1 MIQLFQQRDFGDKIN
16 ATFQYITQNFRSLSL
31 SLLYI
36 VGPVA
41 LVAGIASGIMQSNLF
56 DLAKLSGDADS
67 GSDPT
72 AAFRM
77 MQNVF
82 SPAFGIAAL
91 FSLLAILVV
100 SLATYA
106 HMKVYGR
113 KTAQRMETSQEPVPI
128 SVAEV
133 WEEMQAHIGRALVVS
148 VLSSIV
154 TVVATFFF
162 VLPGI
167 YVGIVFSLAIAVVV
181 FESTDFSQTW
191 NRCFTLIRDKW
202 WSTFGLLIVMGIISG
217 LVGLVFTLP
226 AGVIS
231 FLIGSKLLPD
241 VGGFWVVVGNVL
253 ATVGGTLLRS
263 IIYIALGFQYT
274 NLVERQE
281 GRGLLSAIDSIGTN
295 PTQSRSSNEETY

>member
-16 ATFQYITQNFRSLSL
+16 ATFQYISQNFRSLSL
-31 SLLYI
+31 ALLYI

-41 LVAGIASGIMQSNLF
+41 LVAGVASGIMQSNLF
-56 DLAKLSGDADS
+56 NLAKLSGDADA

-77 MQNVF
+77 MQNLF

-106 HMKVYGR
+106 HMKIYGR
-113 KTAQRMETSQEPVPI
+113 KTAQRLETGLEPVPI

-133 WEEMQAHIGRALVVS
+133 WEEMQAHIGRAMVVS
-148 VLSSIV
+148 VLSFIV
-154 TVVATFFF
+154 TVVAAFFF
-162 VLPGI
+162 VFPGI
-167 YVGIVFSLAIAVVV
+167 YVGVVFSLAVAVVV
-181 FESTDFSQTW
+181 FEGTDFGQTW

-217 LVGLVFTLP
+217 LVGLVFTFP
-226 AGVIS
+226 ASIIS
-231 FLIGSKLLPD
+231 VLVGSKLLPNVD
-241 VGGFWVVVGNVL
+241 GFWVVVGNVL

-281 GRGLLSAIDSIGTN
+281 GRGLLSTIDAIGTN
-295 PTQSRSSNEETY
+295 PAQSRSSDEETY